1 MKGFKLSN
9 YNQELTFYELYSDES
24 KAERFYIWQLVSNDL
39 QLKINGTGWKFFTTC
54 TELIELMKEG
64 AVGLTLNTLADEL
77 EKVGYVRM

>member
-24 KAERFYIWQLVSNDL
+24 KTERFYIWQLVSNDL
-39 QLKINGTGWKFFTTC
+39 QLKVNGTGWKFFTTC
-54 TELIELMKEG
+54 TELIELMKDG

-77 EKVGYVRM
+77 ERVGYNRL

>member
-9 YNQELTFYELYSDES
+9 YNQELTFYEMFSDES

-39 QLKINGTGWKFFTTC
+39 QLKVNGTGWKFFTTC
-54 TELIELMKEG
+54 TELIELMKDG

-77 EKVGYVRM
+77 EKVGYIRM